1 MRGREMKIKTL
12 VACPRQP
19 ARLYQLAWGTQKKER
34 ISRECFKSVNQSGVW
49 ARAWMAAV
57 VIFDYAIKPNQKKQ

>member
-19 ARLYQLAWGTQKKER
+19 ARLYQLAWGTQKKNG
-34 ISRECFKSVNQSGVW
+34 FSGNASKVLIK
-49 ARAWMAAV
+49 AASGLELGW
-57 VIFDYAIKPNQKKQ
+57 PL